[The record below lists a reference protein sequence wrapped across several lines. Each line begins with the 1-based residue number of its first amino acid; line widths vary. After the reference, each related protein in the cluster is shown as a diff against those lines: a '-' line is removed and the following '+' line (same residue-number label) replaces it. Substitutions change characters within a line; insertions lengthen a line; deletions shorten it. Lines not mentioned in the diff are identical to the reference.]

1 MHFRIALI
9 KASSAFSYIWLQH
22 WAGKGPYITLLCCK
36 PPWLDCRAPKC
47 NWTLLWGNLP
57 PNVHICVMV
66 LPCYSALHWGQ
77 LHGDNSRPRDLYW
90 PLVRSLFTAHL
101 LSNPSS
107 TAGALSGNGSRPE
120 LLVNLHICL
129 SIRRKKISSGNT
141 SRKKECF
148 SFDQT
153 FPKLHHPPPPNIYS
167 GRLVLLPTMTVTH
180 LINKVTYSQGLTG
193 RVFQLRVGSGSGIKN
208 YFGWGQFGS
217 VRVSGICIKYQV
229 NRVLKSWSGIRW
241 VTWKYPI
248 ILKKFWVWFGFC

>member
-129 SIRRKKISSGNT
+129 FMWTKTTSSGNT
-141 SRKKECF
+141 SRKKNASLSIRHF
-148 SFDQT
+148 PNYTTPHPQIYIQAGWSF
-153 FPKLHHPPPPNIYS
+153 
-167 GRLVLLPTMTVTH
+167 
-180 LINKVTYSQGLTG
+180 
-193 RVFQLRVGSGSGIKN
+193 FQQ
-208 YFGWGQFGS
+208 WQ
-217 VRVSGICIKYQV
+217 
-229 NRVLKSWSGIRW
+229 W
-241 VTWKYPI
+241 PI
-248 ILKKFWVWFGFC
+248 